1 VPETNCTGFTLTSL
15 EDDRRVCK
23 NLANLSKQFAASA
36 DCGFIFHK
44 RCQLFIRAHNETL
57 SVVSVRVCNPSSVR
71 PLESI
76 AETQPHKRKEGP
88 CDAALGIVD
97 AHGDYYLSLR
107 PLFLG

>member
-1 VPETNCTGFTLTSL
+1 MLPG
-15 EDDRRVCK
+15 RV
-23 NLANLSKQFAASA
+23 ARFQF
-36 DCGFIFHK
+36 DKC
-44 RCQLFIRAHNETL
+44 RQLFIRASNVTL
-57 SVVSVRVCNPSSVR
+57 SVVVMRVCNPSSVR

-97 AHGDYYLSLR
+97 AHGDYYMSLR